1 MMVGDGMIVGGKQ
14 QPPQGDNCIIDPV
27 YECNKL
33 IYCQRNQNTAS
44 PLDPRTGYHTPAS
57 RDQGF
62 SPATV
67 QDGGFDTPIDSLPD
81 STGLSSL
88 QRSYTSDAN
97 GPESQQLSPNE
108 MIAPASAVHSMSV
121 NLLDTNDV
129 SQSYHL
135 HNWYRSNR
143 RRSSWKT
150 QPRVTLE
157 EISSLEES
165 SARSLLVSCMRGM
178 VLTAKSNCSRIKPN
192 SPGTDLRA
200 DRKTFY
206 LFLIRSETHSILSV
220 QDPCFVLR

>member
-1 MMVGDGMIVGGKQ
+1 M
-14 QPPQGDNCIIDPV
+14 
-27 YECNKL
+27 
-33 IYCQRNQNTAS
+33 
-44 PLDPRTGYHTPAS
+44 
-57 RDQGF
+57 
-62 SPATV
+62 
-67 QDGGFDTPIDSLPD
+67 QDGGFETPIDSLPD

-121 NLLDTNDV
+121 NLLGTNDV

-135 HNWYRSNR
+135 HKWYRPNR
-143 RRSSWKT
+143 PRSSWKI

-157 EISSLEES
+157 AISSLGGS
-165 SARSLLVSCMRGM
+165 SVRSLLVSCMRGM
-178 VLTAKSNCSRIKPN
+178 VLTAKSNCSRIRSRSN

-200 DRKTFY
+200 DRKTFS
-206 LFLIRSETHSILSV
+206 LFLIRSGTHSTLSV